1 MSLLLGVMGTVG
13 LGAVI
18 LMLAILGRL
27 TQRWELVT
35 RSRSHYPW
43 FYVSAAL
50 VAVSSFVRL
59 VRVSN
64 LQPALAPGVSAMPLL
79 FRDPHSWFYLCFY
92 YLPLAVSMT
101 ISLVLAWR
109 NWGWLV
115 RQRDG

>member
-1 MSLLLGVMGTVG
+1 MSLLLGVIGTAG

-18 LMLAILGRL
+18 LMLVILARL

-35 RSRSHYPW
+35 RSSSHYRW
-43 FYVSAAL
+43 FYVSAVL

-59 VRVSN
+59 VRISGVPS
-64 LQPALAPGVSAMPLL
+64 ALGPGVPPMPTL
-79 FRDPHSWFYLCFY
+79 FQDPHSWFYLCFY
-92 YLPLAVSMT
+92 HLPLAVAVT

-115 RQRDG
+115 RGRDG